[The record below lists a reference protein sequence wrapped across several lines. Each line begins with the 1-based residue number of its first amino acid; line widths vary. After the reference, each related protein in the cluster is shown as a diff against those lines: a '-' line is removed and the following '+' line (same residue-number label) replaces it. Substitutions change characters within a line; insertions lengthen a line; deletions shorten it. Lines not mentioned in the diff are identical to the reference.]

1 MDEQIKVAPRSFNRI
16 EIDEVRGILTKTSRH
31 KEKFIDEIRWYLK
44 IPKQLRC
51 FAPRIFDYS
60 LDGNAPFVKMEFY
73 AYRTLHEMFLTDS
86 LWGGG
91 YCKKIFQ
98 RLLTVVEAF
107 QACRIECTKTDAQAA
122 VKAMYVDKTLRRLAT
137 LRHDEN
143 FKDFFERKI
152 VVNGKIFHSLNE
164 ILALLPV
171 AVERLLF
178 ENAEKYFSVIHGD
191 LCLPNIL
198 VAAEHNFLRLVDPR
212 GEFGDFD
219 IYGDWRYD
227 LAKLLHSVEGNYDL
241 IIADKFTA
249 NARDFAIDYEMP
261 QDFSEVREIFFEVF
275 KSQLNN
281 LLALRLIEATLFLS
295 MVPLHANSLS
305 RQRIMLA
312 TGVELFESVVKDFS
326 GGAK

>member
-1 MDEQIKVAPRSFNRI
+1 
-16 EIDEVRGILTKTSRH
+16 
-31 KEKFIDEIRWYLK
+31 
-44 IPKQLRC
+44 
-51 FAPRIFDYS
+51 
-60 LDGNAPFVKMEFY
+60 
-73 AYRTLHEMFLTDS
+73 
-86 LWGGG
+86 
-91 YCKKIFQ
+91 
-98 RLLTVVEAF
+98 
-107 QACRIECTKTDAQAA
+107 
-122 VKAMYVDKTLRRLAT
+122 MYVDKTLRRLAT

-198 VAAEHNFLRLVDPR
+198 VAAEHNFLRVVDPR
-212 GEFGDFD
+212 GQFGDFD